1 MTVIEPAVHCNTPAV
16 TVFDR
21 GLTVR
26 EIAFYRHPSD
36 VERTDSRITRHHYD
50 ARGALRRSADP
61 RLGEAGQANFIH
73 ITDLLGNAV
82 HTQSVDAGTTVSLND
97 AASRLC
103 LKISHIQTHEDGQED
118 CSQAVTQTFQ
128 YEDAALP
135 GRPLYV
141 TEQTAG
147 GACCITE
154 RFVYGGRSVE
164 EQRRNLAGMCI
175 RHYDTAGVVQRGSI
189 ALTGAALSTTRRLL
203 NNGDDPDTVI
213 DWRGDDAVAWDSN
226 LEPMNQAHTTLA
238 TTDATGTAV
247 GIIDAAG
254 NAQRLAYDVAG
265 RLVGSWLT
273 RKGAAEQVIVK
284 SLTYSAAG
292 QKLREEHGNGV
303 VTTYTYEA
311 MTQRL
316 AGIKTTRPAR
326 YSSGAS
332 ALQDLRYTYDPVGN
346 VLSVRNDAEATRFWR
361 NQKMVPENIYTY
373 DSHYQLASATG
384 REMANAGQGRNLPH
398 LTPFDSATYTQYTR
412 TYRYDRA
419 GNLIQIRHSAP
430 ATNNSYTT
438 EITVSDRSNRA
449 VLSSLATDPRQVEA
463 LFGAAGQQ
471 NVLSPG
477 QQLAWTPRAEVRYV
491 APVTREGG
499 LDDRESYRYDSASQR
514 VLKSSLQRTAGGMLT
529 QRVTYLPGLELRRT
543 SVGEKVT
550 ESLQVMTVGESGR
563 AQVRMLHWETGKPL
577 DIANDQ
583 LRYSYDSLI
592 GSSALELDGSGNVI
606 SQEEYYPFGGT
617 AVWVARNEI
626 VGRYK
631 TIRYSGK
638 ERDATGLYYYG
649 YRYYQP
655 WVGRW
660 LSADP
665 AGTVD
670 GLNLYAMVGSNPVT
684 FRDSDGRV
692 KDETFESFFGKDFS
706 ALDAYIKFPDIFK
719 GQAAPMK
726 FTGNVHVDEAKRKL
740 TVSWERR
747 VDAYQPSASELNIHD
762 APAADATLP
771 QNPSDTDYAKW
782 LGTTEQF
789 AKDLKRT
796 ENLYVLRAGDA
807 EAPLLPFNI
816 KSFIKPQSLGVIS
829 TLAHQAHLAPITME
843 VMNIPFVGEAF
854 ALWVGAIGATPET
867 YIDIEEEGASVTSRF
882 AFTLKDVETERKKSE
897 LHLIAEQ
904 TTWLG
909 VSQGDEGPYY
919 SLQTDKQ
926 SVQRIRINL
935 ALPDINIA
943 PTKTSFF
950 PSLFKRKQ

>member
-1 MTVIEPAVHCNTPAV
+1 MPVIDPALHHNTPTV

-36 VERTDSRITRHHYD
+36 VQRTDSYITRHHYD

-61 RLGEAGQANFIH
+61 RLGEVNQANFIH
-73 ITDLLGNAV
+73 VTDLLGNAL
-82 HTQSVDAGTTVSLND
+82 HTQSADAGTTVSLND
-97 AASRLC
+97 AAGRPF
-103 LKISHIQTHEDGQED
+103 LKMSNIRTQENGQED

-128 YEDAALP
+128 YEDAALL

-141 TEQTAG
+141 LEQIG
-147 GACCITE
+147 GDACCITQ
-154 RFVYGGRSVE
+154 RFVYGGRSVD
-164 EQRRNLAGMCI
+164 EQHLNLAGVCI
-175 RHYDTAGVVQRGSI
+175 SHYDTAGLVQRGSI

-203 NNGDDPDTVI
+203 KDGDNPETVV
-213 DWRGDDAVAWDSN
+213 DWRGDGPVAWDSD
-226 LEPMNQAHTTLA
+226 LEPMSQAHTTLA
-238 TTDATGTAV
+238 ITDATGTALEV
-247 GIIDAAG
+247 IDAAG
-254 NAQRLAYDVAG
+254 NVQRVAYDVAG
-265 RLVGSWLT
+265 RLLGSWLT

-373 DSHYQLASATG
+373 DSHYRLASATG
-384 REMANAGQGRNLPH
+384 REMANAGQSRNLPH
-398 LTPFDSATYTQYTR
+398 LNPFDSATYTQYTR

-419 GNLIQIRHSAP
+419 GNLTQIRHSAP

-471 NVLSPG
+471 NVLLPG

-499 LDDRESYRYDSASQR
+499 LDDCESYRYDSASQR

-543 SVGEKVT
+543 SMGEKVA
-550 ESLQVMTVGESGR
+550 EILQVMTVGEAGR

-626 VGRYK
+626 EGRYK

-655 WVGRW
+655 WAGRW

-670 GLNLYAMVGSNPVT
+670 GLNLYAMVRNNPV
-684 FRDSDGRV
+684 RLKDEDGRTGRLTFA
-692 KDETFESFFGKDFS
+692 DEVGDEYS
-706 ALDAYIKFPDIFK
+706 ALDQHINFPEIDQNVAIKGNKNNEAESENLTVRFV
-719 GQAAPMK
+719 
-726 FTGNVHVDEAKRKL
+726 GNVPAYRPKNDYERLQEGKAVSEQFLKDLPRAEYIFRSPIDIVSGGFRDITITKDNYERVLGTYLPALSEIVHQGALNGLADEVMLAFGRPEENLFFQPERRLGAQDAKGPRFTITQGKDQWMMKAGIEL
-740 TVSWERR
+740 EQVQIGSEIMKTEGLAISVERTAYFDVVQSGGIPTVSYEGVNEDR
-747 VDAYQPSASELNIHD
+747 VEVNISYSK
-762 APAADATLP
+762 A
-771 QNPSDTDYAKW
+771 
-782 LGTTEQF
+782 
-789 AKDLKRT
+789 
-796 ENLYVLRAGDA
+796 V
-807 EAPLLPFNI
+807 EANRG
-816 KSFIKPQSLGVIS
+816 SHRN
-829 TLAHQAHLAPITME
+829 A
-843 VMNIPFVGEAF
+843 
-854 ALWVGAIGATPET
+854 
-867 YIDIEEEGASVTSRF
+867 
-882 AFTLKDVETERKKSE
+882 
-897 LHLIAEQ
+897 
-904 TTWLG
+904 
-909 VSQGDEGPYY
+909 
-919 SLQTDKQ
+919 
-926 SVQRIRINL
+926 
-935 ALPDINIA
+935 
-943 PTKTSFF
+943 
-950 PSLFKRKQ
+950 

>member
-1 MTVIEPAVHCNTPAV
+1 MPIIDPALHHNTPTV

-36 VERTDSRITRHHYD
+36 VQRTDSYITRHHYD

-61 RLGEAGQANFIH
+61 RLGEVNQANFIH
-73 ITDLLGNAV
+73 VTDLLGNAL
-82 HTQSVDAGTTVSLND
+82 HTQSADAGTTVSLND
-97 AASRLC
+97 AAGRPF
-103 LKISHIQTHEDGQED
+103 LKMSNIRTQENGQED

-128 YEDAALP
+128 YEDAALL

-141 TEQTAG
+141 LEQIG
-147 GACCITE
+147 GDACCITE
-154 RFVYGGRSVE
+154 RFVYGGRSVD
-164 EQRRNLAGMCI
+164 EQHLNLAGVCI
-175 RHYDTAGVVQRGSI
+175 SHYDTAGLVQRGSI

-203 NNGDDPDTVI
+203 KDGDNPETVV
-213 DWRGDDAVAWDSN
+213 DWRGDGPVAWDSD
-226 LEPMNQAHTTLA
+226 LEPMSQAHTTLA
-238 TTDATGTAV
+238 IADATGTALEV
-247 GIIDAAG
+247 IDAAG
-254 NAQRLAYDVAG
+254 NVQRVAYDVAG
-265 RLVGSWLT
+265 RLLGSWLT

-373 DSHYQLASATG
+373 DSHYRLASATG
-384 REMANAGQGRNLPH
+384 REMANAGQSRNLPH
-398 LTPFDSATYTQYTR
+398 LNPFDSATYTQYTR

-419 GNLIQIRHSAP
+419 GNLTQIRHSAP

-471 NVLSPG
+471 NVLLPG

-499 LDDRESYRYDSASQR
+499 LDDCESYRYDSASQR

-543 SVGEKVT
+543 SMGEKVA
-550 ESLQVMTVGESGR
+550 ESLQVMTVGEAGR

-626 VGRYK
+626 EGRYK

-655 WVGRW
+655 WAGRW

-670 GLNLYAMVGSNPVT
+670 GLNLYCMVRNRAVTLRDRDGREAALSFENMLGHEVWKHLDEVINFPPEFAFEDAITYANQNEEGNSVNLTIELRREVERFCPREPSEQVTEENGVASVFEKDLPRAVYTLYNPADDKETVLTQSNIDAYLSAQYKSIISRVAHQGHFAEGTASALGMPIGGKFFTSPRHRDGKDKTQFYPRHKITVGKDVYRVT
-684 FRDSDGRV
+684 SSKLFQLSDGEKADDV
-692 KDETFESFFGKDFS
+692 FVE
-706 ALDAYIKFPDIFK
+706 I
-719 GQAAPMK
+719 
-726 FTGNVHVDEAKRKL
+726 
-740 TVSWERR
+740 ER
-747 VDAYQPSASELNIHD
+747 
-762 APAADATLP
+762 
-771 QNPSDTDYAKW
+771 
-782 LGTTEQF
+782 TTY
-789 AKDLKRT
+789 
-796 ENLYVLRAGDA
+796 LYVLTDCKGG
-807 EAPLLPFNI
+807 
-816 KSFIKPQSLGVIS
+816 QSLS
-829 TLAHQAHLAPITME
+829 L
-843 VMNIPFVGEAF
+843 
-854 ALWVGAIGATPET
+854 TPET
-867 YIDIEEEGASVTSRF
+867 LSAEKRDEQKMTISFSKPIPPAPAKADSPKGGWWRF
-882 AFTLKDVETERKKSE
+882 
-897 LHLIAEQ
+897 
-904 TTWLG
+904 G
-909 VSQGDEGPYY
+909 
-919 SLQTDKQ
+919 
-926 SVQRIRINL
+926 
-935 ALPDINIA
+935 
-943 PTKTSFF
+943 
-950 PSLFKRKQ
+950 KRNA